1 MYYTFSFLNLG
12 RYMNRNDTSWQS
24 ESRAYDNIVGQFGHY
39 YHEHIILPKTVE
51 LLSLK
56 KGDRH
61 LDLGCGQ
68 GVLARWLPK
77 DVEYVG
83 LDLAKDLISK
93 AKQYS
98 KGRREHV
105 FLVHDITKPFPFSK
119 EDRFFSA
126 SAILSLQNLENLF
139 QVFTNLKEHLVVG
152 GKFIMVLNHPCF
164 RIPRQSSWGYDE
176 ASKLQYR
183 KIYSYMQEQKIPIQ
197 MHPGKGAETTWSFHY
212 PLSSL
217 SEKLTRAGFVLTG
230 IHEWCSDKKSEGAK
244 ARAEDRARREFPL
257 FLTLCATL
265 R

>member
-1 MYYTFSFLNLG
+1 
-12 RYMNRNDTSWQS
+12 MNRNDTSWQS

-39 YHEHIILPKTVE
+39 YHEHIILPKTME

-56 KGDRH
+56 RGDRH

-68 GVLARWLPK
+68 GVLSRWLPK

-83 LDLAKDLISK
+83 MDLSKDLIQK

-98 KGRREHV
+98 KAKKEHC

-119 EDRFFSA
+119 EDQFSHA
-126 SAILSLQNLENLF
+126 TAILVLQNIEKPLEVF
-139 QVFTNLKEHLVVG
+139 QNLKSHLKSG

-176 ASKLQYR
+176 ASKIQYR
-183 KIYSYMQEQKIPIQ
+183 KIYSYMHEQKIPIQ
-197 MHPGKGAETTWSFHY
+197 MHPGKGSNVTLSFHY
-212 PLSSL
+212 PLSSFM
-217 SEKLTRAGFVLTG
+217 EKLARAGFVLTG
-230 IHEWCSDKKSEGAK
+230 IHEWCSDKKSEGAR
-244 ARAEDRARREFPL
+244 AHAEDRARKEFPL

-265 R
+265 E